1 MHVYTFSGLAYF
13 NLNWAFLIAWK
24 RWKNALISNEKLK
37 RGDTI
42 ESAILFRKNTVWWF
56 YVRLYLSHAWFTRLT
71 VQQHARNST
80 KQQGVHKNSW
90 FVTHILVF
98 EHFWTFF
105 SYVFDNFQSF
115 YEFSYGFMRSVH
127 FNSTNTHTHTRFAD
141 TLDRKRWISL
151 PQTFHCD
158 KTALKSRSPF
168 SHVTTHVY
176 NDLFYW

>member
-90 FVTHILVF
+90 FVKHILVF

-105 SYVFDNFQSF
+105 FTFLII
-115 YEFSYGFMRSVH
+115 FSLFTSSAMV
-127 FNSTNTHTHTRFAD
+127 
-141 TLDRKRWISL
+141 LW
-151 PQTFHCD
+151 
-158 KTALKSRSPF
+158 
-168 SHVTTHVY
+168 
-176 NDLFYW
+176 DLFILTVQTHILTLVLQIPLTERDEFLSHRHFIVIKPH